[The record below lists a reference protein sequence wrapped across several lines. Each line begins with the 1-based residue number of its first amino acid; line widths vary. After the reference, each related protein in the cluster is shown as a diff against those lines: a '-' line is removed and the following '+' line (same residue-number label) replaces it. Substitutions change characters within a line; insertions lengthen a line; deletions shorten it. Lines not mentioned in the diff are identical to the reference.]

1 MSTRSSRRAKRAAQN
16 ANQPNQNA
24 RESAPAAA
32 AQAPASSSPK
42 VAAKPLQISPAQ
54 ANQARSATR
63 RSSTRPTNASKT
75 NARSD
80 RAVSTTTR
88 VDETSHNARGANDL
102 SPRAW
107 RILAGTILLVAAAL
121 RFWHL
126 DFVPFHHDEGVNGVF
141 LDTLFHKG
149 DYQYNPTNFHGP
161 TLYYFALFT
170 SYLNTFFLGKP
181 GFNEIALRMIPAL
194 FGIGVL
200 TLVLSLRRH
209 LGSWA
214 TLCATAL
221 LAISPGMVYISRYFI
236 HEMQFVFFTL
246 LAVVAMLRF
255 RPRGAWWW
263 PALLSVFVAGIFSSH
278 AVGGWAQSRGMDSL
292 RLTELQFLLLS
303 LGFCVAV
310 MMARPLGNRNWLS
323 VAALSLALLFGSKE
337 TAPISVIVLLFSG
350 ILTWLL
356 CDKWQPQKFP
366 LENAPAPQSST
377 GNEAAPQLS
386 LAQPRAMQRSVAQ
399 WNLVAAV
406 LGAFFLFWIVVAV
419 FFSSFSRAYYH
430 EGMANFFSAYDTW
443 RKTGESDFQAKPL
456 LTYLVWMLTIEP
468 TIFLL
473 GLVGIVL
480 SLRQRRNRF
489 AVFVALWACGIFL
502 AYSLIPYKT
511 PWLMINFV
519 VPLALMSG
527 VALQHCGAWLSR
539 FSTAWKSNIQGSS
552 TRYVSQSMWS
562 TAAALS
568 PFLLLSLVQMS
579 YLNFID
585 YDNDDTV
592 RNHDTTQDPKGG
604 IIQLPKWTMKRNGQD
619 VDLLPGDIKK
629 YPYIYVHTQRGYLE
643 MIQKVDEYARR
654 SGLGYKM
661 PIAVMSD
668 EYWPLP
674 WSLRNY
680 GVGYYGKIINPTN
693 EVLIIS
699 RTDPSPQYDQDAQ
712 LQQLIGDRYVRVK
725 DYPLRPSV
733 TFTLWVRRD
742 LAGS

>member
-1 MSTRSSRRAKRAAQN
+1 MSTRSTRRAKRAAQN
-16 ANQPNQNA
+16 ANQNPQNA
-24 RESAPAAA
+24 PQSTAPLD
-32 AQAPASSSPK
+32 APASTSSESGALLSNADVREASAQNQN
-42 VAAKPLQISPAQ
+42 VAARPTQT
-54 ANQARSATR
+54 QARQTSPATR
-63 RSSTRPTNASKT
+63 RSNARPMSASRTNVPKT
-75 NARSD
+75 NARSAPAVFTAT
-80 RAVSTTTR
+80 RAE
-88 VDETSHNARGANDL
+88 ETKNDAAIKNDL

-107 RILAGTILLVAAAL
+107 RLLAGTILLVAAAL
-121 RFWHL
+121 RFWQL

-149 DYQYNPTNFHGP
+149 TYQYNPTNFHGP

-181 GFNEIALRMIPAL
+181 GFNEIALRMIPAF
-194 FGIGVL
+194 FGMGVL
-200 TLVLSLRRH
+200 ALVLSLRRH

-278 AVGGWAQSRGMDSL
+278 ALGDWVQSRQIDSL
-292 RLTELQFLLLS
+292 TITKFQFLLMS

-310 MMARPLGNRNWLS
+310 TLARPLGNRS
-323 VAALSLALLFGSKE
+323 GVFVAAVSLALLFGSKE

-350 ILTWLL
+350 ALTWLL
-356 CDKWQPQKFP
+356 CEKGQLRKAA
-366 LENAPAPQSST
+366 LSST
-377 GNEAAPQLS
+377 RNADENES
-386 LAQPRAMQRSVAQ
+386 RALFWLDWR
-399 WNLVAAV
+399 LVAVA
-406 LGAFFLFWIVVAV
+406 LGAVSLFWIVIAF
-419 FFSSFSRAYYH
+419 FFSSFSRDYYH
-430 EGMANFFSAYDTW
+430 EGMANFFSAYDVW

-468 TIFLL
+468 TIFVL

-480 SLRQRRNRF
+480 SLWQRSNRF

-519 VPLALMSG
+519 LPFALMSG
-527 VALQHCGAWLSR
+527 VALQQCGAWLSR
-539 FSTAWKSNIQGSS
+539 FSGARDLNSRDSS
-552 TRYVSQSMWS
+552 TRYVTQKTWL
-562 TAAALS
+562 TAAVLS
-568 PFLLLSLVQMS
+568 PFLLLSIAQMRD
-579 YLNFID
+579 LNFIN
-585 YDNDDTV
+585 YDNDDAM
-592 RNHDTTQDPKGG
+592 RNSKGDV
-604 IIQLPKWTMKRNGQD
+604 IQLPKWTMKRNGQD
-619 VDLLPGDIKK
+619 VDMLPGDIKR
-629 YPYIYVHTQRGYLE
+629 YPYIYVHTQRGYLDL
-643 MIQKVDEYARR
+643 MRKIDEYAAR

-661 PIAVMSD
+661 PIAVTSD
-668 EYWPLP
+668 EYWPMP

-680 GVGYYGKIINPTN
+680 GVGYFGKIINPTN

-699 RTDPSPQYDQDAQ
+699 RTDPNPQYDQDAQ
-712 LQQLIGDRYVRVK
+712 LQPLISDRYVRVG